1 MANLIIPAASAGVG
15 YLIGGSTG
23 AQIGWMIGSS
33 VQAGRQ
39 TIEQPAVGDLRVQ
52 TAQYGASIPFVIG
65 KQRVAGNVIW
75 ASEKRTYKI
84 NTKTG
89 KGGGPTVVSTGYKQ
103 DLAIL
108 LCKGPISGVS
118 RVWSNNKLIIDGRT
132 GVKPLIGQ
140 LYLGSTSQMPDTTME
155 TTLGIGNV
163 PAYRGL
169 AYIVLQDFDLGTSGA
184 LPNFSFEIMGA
195 QGF

>member
-15 YLIGGSTG
+15 YLVGGNTG

-33 VQAGRQ
+33 IQAGRQ
-39 TIEQPAVGDLRVQ
+39 VIEQPAAGDLRIQ
-52 TAQYGASIPFVIG
+52 TAQYGVAIPFVIG

-75 ASEKRTYKI
+75 ASEKRTYKVSE
-84 NTKTG
+84 KTG

-108 LCKGPISGVS
+108 LCKGPIAGIS
-118 RVWSNNKLIIDGRT
+118 RVWSNNKLIIDGKT
-132 GVKPLIGQ
+132 GSKPLIGT
-140 LYLGSTSQMPDTTME
+140 LYIGNDSQMPDTTIE
-155 TTLGIGNV
+155 STIGVGLV